1 MDVDDK
7 MMMMLTVMMM
17 MMTTM
22 RSEAQLP
29 LTCQTWPTVRQGRL
43 VGGQPNH
50 HRQLRCHQNC
60 LVIVDDDFVVI
71 ILFLGFDVIL
81 EQEGLVGGH

>member
-43 VGGQPNH
+43 VGGQANH
-50 HRQLRCHQNC
+50 HRQLRCHQI
-60 LVIVDDDFVVI
+60 VIVDDDIAVIIDEFVVTHCPARATS
-71 ILFLGFDVIL
+71 GRTT
-81 EQEGLVGGH
+81 

>member
-50 HRQLRCHQNC
+50 HRRLGILILKAIGYAEKQNMQ
-60 LVIVDDDFVVI
+60 IG
-71 ILFLGFDVIL
+71 LGSQRL
-81 EQEGLVGGH
+81 GP